1 MREDQIVA
9 AAVDLEDR
17 AEELLGHG
25 RAFDVPA
32 RATGPPRRLPDGVL
46 ALLVRLP
53 EREVPRVLLQLI
65 AFCLLGRIVQS
76 LVIPL
81 AAGKAAVFG
90 EPRDTEIDVPAGRIC
105 DLAVDEPA
113 DQLGDLRDG
122 LGRLRL
128 VVGSA

>member
-17 AEELLGHG
+17 AEELLCHR

-32 RATGPPRRLPDGVL
+32 RATRPPRRLPDGVL

-53 EREVPRVLLQLI
+53 AREVPRILLQLL

-76 LVIPL
+76 LLILLP
-81 AAGKAAVFG
+81 AGKAAVFWA
-90 EPRDTEIDVPAGRIC
+90 PRDTHIAVAAG
-105 DLAVDEPA
+105 
-113 DQLGDLRDG
+113 
-122 LGRLRL
+122 
-128 VVGSA
+128 